1 MMPDLSQLF
10 SNMIYLIVGSTLV
23 IILGTFLIIYLM
35 GRSRRKKSEN
45 LMATGVQGVA
55 TVLALQDT
63 GMLVNN
69 NPRVTLSMEIT
80 LPNKPPYQATKTMV
94 IPMIR
99 MSQVQVGSTVQVV
112 VDPSQPTNPAKIGLL
127 LQ

>member
-1 MMPDLSQLF
+1 MPDFNQLF
-10 SNMIYLIVGSTLV
+10 TQMAVLIVCTTLLIIVGS
-23 IILGTFLIIYLM
+23 FLIVYLFA
-35 GRSRRKKSEN
+35 RSRRKKAEN

-55 TVLALQDT
+55 TVLALEDT
-63 GMLVNN
+63 GMRIND
-69 NPRVTLSMEIT
+69 NPRVQIALQVE
-80 LPNKPPYQATKTMV
+80 LPGRAPYQVTKKMV

-112 VDPSQPTNPAKIGLL
+112 VDPTQPDNPDKVGLL